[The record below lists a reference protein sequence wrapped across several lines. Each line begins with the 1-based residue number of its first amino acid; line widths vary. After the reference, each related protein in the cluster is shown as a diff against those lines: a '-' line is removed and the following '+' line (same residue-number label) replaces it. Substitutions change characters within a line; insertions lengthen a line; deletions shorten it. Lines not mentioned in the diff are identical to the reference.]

1 MTEKPKTDHESFLRE
16 DIPEEVMEKLR
27 AAYKSPR
34 HGRVLPRPRIY
45 VRYSVSLE
53 PEVGEEPSMAPVKEA
68 DLPSRSCPSPETV
81 IAYAL
86 EELPPEE
93 RAQVQAHL
101 SGCRDCLELVLDVR
115 TARAEA
121 QEGKQEVRDAGPVA
135 VKSRKWLT
143 EFVGRLQR
151 LASGLLALPQL
162 APAAVAVSV
171 VLAVV
176 GLGLHQHLKAPIG
189 VQLDLVARTS
199 DGLLTRGSA
208 GETDIKIPPGGV
220 LRSGDRFQI
229 VLETNKEA
237 YAYVFFQDS
246 AGRITILF
254 AGKMQGKKRH
264 KLPAEDNWFKLDE
277 TTGLEQVLVMA
288 AKDPV
293 VNLDEVVQL
302 LTREGIGG
310 LQKAYPQSSFQFF
323 SFQHQ

>member
-1 MTEKPKTDHESFLRE
+1 MTKKPKTGTESFLQG

-27 AAYKSPR
+27 AAYKSSG
-34 HGRVLPRPRIY
+34 HRPPPDFEDQEIA
-45 VRYSVSLE
+45 L
-53 PEVGEEPSMAPVKEA
+53 GGFMAPAEA
-68 DLPSRSCPSPETV
+68 GELPSRSCPSPETV

-101 SGCRDCLELVLDVR
+101 SECRVCLELVLDVR

-121 QEGKQEVRDAGPVA
+121 QEGKQEVREGSTVT
-135 VKSRKWLT
+135 VKPWEWLT
-143 EFVGRLQR
+143 DLAARLKS
-151 LASGLLALPQL
+151 LASGLLALPRL
-162 APAAVAVSV
+162 VPAAVAASV

-176 GLGLHQHLKAPIG
+176 GLGLYQHLTAPIG

-199 DGLLTRGSA
+199 DGLLTRGPA
-208 GETDIKIPPGGV
+208 AETDIKIPQGGV

-246 AGRITILF
+246 AGNITTLF

-264 KLPAEDNWFKLDE
+264 KLPDEDDWFKLDE
-277 TTGLEQVLVMA
+277 TTGREEIHVMA
-288 AKDPV
+288 SKHPLA
-293 VNLDEVVQL
+293 NLDEVVQL
-302 LTREGIGG
+302 LTREGIDG
-310 LQKAYPQSSFQFF
+310 LQKDYPQSSFQSF